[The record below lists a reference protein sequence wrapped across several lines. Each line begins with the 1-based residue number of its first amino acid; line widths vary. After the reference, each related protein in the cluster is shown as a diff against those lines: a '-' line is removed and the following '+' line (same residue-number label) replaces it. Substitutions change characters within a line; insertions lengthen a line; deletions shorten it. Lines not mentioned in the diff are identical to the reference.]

1 MRSVMFRIFGAALV
15 AAMALSPACTP
26 PAEAQRR

>member
-15 AAMALSPACTP
+15 AAVALSPAASRGP
-26 PAEAQRR
+26 RRNR